1 MKDDQ
6 MQSKQFGFVCFKTS
20 EDAQKALDHFSVDK
34 ENTESKRLYVVEAKS
49 KQQRKAELERS
60 SYQFKRSMQMLN
72 LIVRNV
78 DPECTKDEF
87 ETFFGNFGEIRSSKL
102 LPEANCGF
110 VCFTEREAARM
121 AKENQNLVLRN
132 RTLNVSYCEPKE
144 SRQKKQEAIW
154 DRRVYDKTKAS

>member
-1 MKDDQ
+1 
-6 MQSKQFGFVCFKTS
+6 MQSKQFGFVCFKSS
-20 EDAQKALDHFSVDK
+20 EDAQKALDHFSLDK
-34 ENTESKRLYVVEAKS
+34 ENSRNKLYVVEAKT

-78 DPECTKDEF
+78 DAEVSKEEF
-87 ETFFGNFGEIRSSKL
+87 ESFFSNFGEIRSSKL
-102 LPEANCGF
+102 VPEANMGF

-121 AKENQNLVLRN
+121 AKENTNLVLRN

-144 SRQKKQEAIW
+144 SRQKK
-154 DRRVYDKTKAS
+154 